1 MINVPELNLPHYN
14 ILIAQEDWLYQILN
28 YIIGR
33 SSLRPFIIGLILNL
47 QFHGGWLKLTR
58 LNQIDFKIFYLL
70 AQEKKGI
77 IINLV
82 RLWLTI
88 KIWKMVERRIG
99 GPFKFC
105 NSTPLWHNFNFVCG
119 NRPFVQ
125 PSWSSLGVNTC
136 GDMYDNQGLCSFQAL
151 RAKFCLPASAYFVF
165 LQLRS
170 ALKAYGVPWSSSISS
185 HPMRDWIAPS
195 AGRPS
200 VSLIYNKIIDCIT
213 KPLSIKTIWNRELS
227 DFNLSVDWERV
238 WSNLS
243 LTSKN
248 LAHRLIHFKVIHRAY
263 ITPYK
268 RFKMKLQSNLN
279 CHICNTTSSGTFLHM
294 FWECPVVIS
303 LWTHVNLV
311 LSSLLRIDWSVN
323 PSLCLLNDDS
333 GLCISS
339 MQKRMLFA
347 GFTAVKKTIIQNW
360 FTPHMCREA
369 YWIRSLLQIVS
380 CECTTARVGGA
391 RPSTIEAWQCFL
403 LNIRDYLKE

>member
-1 MINVPELNLPHYN
+1 MSPLER
-14 ILIAQEDWLYQILN
+14 DWSTKPII
-28 YIIGR
+28 YIINN
-33 SSLRPFIIGLILNL
+33 SFALRYVTS
-47 QFHGGWLKLTR
+47 Q
-58 LNQIDFKIFYLL
+58 
-70 AQEKKGI
+70 
-77 IINLV
+77 
-82 RLWLTI
+82 
-88 KIWKMVERRIG
+88 IWKYYGIFGFVPNERGRIHEHKAAFRKQLSAQV
-99 GPFKFC
+99 FKVYVSVYVRDAFRI
-105 NSTPLWHNFNFVCG
+105 TTWF
-119 NRPFVQ
+119 
-125 PSWSSLGVNTC
+125 
-136 GDMYDNQGLCSFQAL
+136 
-151 RAKFCLPASAYFVF
+151 
-165 LQLRS
+165 
-170 ALKAYGVPWSSSISS
+170 SS

-227 DFNLSVDWERV
+227 DLNLSVDWERV

-248 LAHRLIHFKVIHRAY
+248 LAHRLIHFQIIHRAY

-268 RFKMKLQSNLN
+268 IFKIKLQSNLN
-279 CHICNTTSSGTFLHM
+279 CHICNTASSGTFLHM

-347 GFTAVKKTIIQNW
+347 GFIAVKKTIIQNW
-360 FTPHMCREA
+360 FTPHMCRKT
-369 YWIRSLLQIVS
+369 YWIRSLLQIVT

-391 RPSTIEAWQCFL
+391 RPSTIDAWQCFL
-403 LNIRDYLKE
+403 VDIRDCIKEWLFVFWLSFPLSLPFDWTLKCWVYVCCFVLLCSGCYVVLCVKKKKNCW

>member
-1 MINVPELNLPHYN
+1 MKSI
-14 ILIAQEDWLYQILN
+14 
-28 YIIGR
+28 
-33 SSLRPFIIGLILNL
+33 
-47 QFHGGWLKLTR
+47 
-58 LNQIDFKIFYLL
+58 
-70 AQEKKGI
+70 
-77 IINLV
+77 
-82 RLWLTI
+82 
-88 KIWKMVERRIG
+88 
-99 GPFKFC
+99 
-105 NSTPLWHNFNFVCG
+105 
-119 NRPFVQ
+119 VQ

-136 GDMYDNQGLCSFQAL
+136 GDIYDNRGLCSFQTL
-151 RAKFCLPASAYFVF
+151 RVKFCLPASAYFVF

-227 DFNLSVDWERV
+227 DLNLAVDWERV

-248 LAHRLIHFKVIHRAY
+248 LSHRLIHFKVIHRAY

-268 RFKMKLQSNLN
+268 WFKLKLQSNLN

-339 MQKRMLFA
+339 MQKRMLSD
-347 GFTAVKKTIIQNW
+347 GFTAAKKTIIQNW
-360 FTPHMCREA
+360 FTPHMCRKT

-391 RPSTIEAWQCFL
+391 KPSTIDAWQCFL
-403 LNIRDYLKE
+403 LDIRDCIKEWLLCSCCPSLSPSLLIGPWDVEYVSVVLFCCILDIMLCCVWKIKNCW